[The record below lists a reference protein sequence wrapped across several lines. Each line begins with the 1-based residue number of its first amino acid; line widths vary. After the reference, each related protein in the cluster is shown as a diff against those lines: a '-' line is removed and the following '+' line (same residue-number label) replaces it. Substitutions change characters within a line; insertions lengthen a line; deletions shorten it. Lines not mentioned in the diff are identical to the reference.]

1 MCGIAGIVRGRHC
14 LIDPA
19 VPASLYRTIEHRGPD
34 DQGILAYQNNVIT
47 ENPAM
52 PDTTSSEVI
61 LLHRRLSIIDLSMD
75 AHQPM
80 CTDDKRFCMVF
91 NGELYNYIEVRNGLS
106 EAGVQCRTQSDT
118 EVVLQA
124 YRLWGPRCLDRF
136 IGMFSIAVLDCDKRE
151 LFLCRDGFG
160 IKPLYY
166 AYFNGNFMFASE
178 MKAFLNLEGFSK
190 DIEPSTLFKYL
201 RWGMTFNAEKT
212 MLSSIRHIRPGHY
225 LVVDID
231 DIHSVRDTCYWSIDP
246 DDTLDISFDEAAVK
260 FKELMDSSIDLHMRS
275 DVPIGS
281 ALSGGLDST
290 TLVMTMRRFRPRE
303 DIHTFSFCAPGFG
316 RDESRWSS
324 LVADEAQTIHHQVM
338 VRPVDLLDHFQ
349 SVVYSQDEPFGG
361 TSVIAQ
367 RAVFEMARKHGVTV
381 MLNGQGADEL
391 LGGYNYYRGLRL
403 GSLVLSGRWIDAV
416 RLAVLAR
423 KWPDFNVYDAVR
435 WAGSMFLPASLRM
448 VARRFTGKD
457 YLFRWMN
464 REWFLSSGMT
474 LHAGE
479 QFAGCRT
486 VKQCLKRCLTSG
498 SIPDLLRY
506 EDRNSMAFS
515 IESRVPYLNRELAEF
530 VFRLPDDCFI
540 GPDGVT
546 KRLLRAAYIK
556 ELPEQILN
564 RTDKIGFETPEDTW
578 SKLLLNACIETMN
591 LSDFERLSP
600 VLSQDICHKGLI
612 TISETVPNPRHQW
625 RILNLLI
632 WAARFDIRI

>member
-1 MCGIAGIVRGRHC
+1 MCGIAGIIRGKQG

-19 VPASLYRTIEHRGPD
+19 VPVSLYRTIEHRGPD
-34 DQGILAYQNNVIT
+34 DQGVLAFHNNVIT
-47 ENPAM
+47 DNPAM
-52 PDTTSSEVI
+52 PDTAASDVI

-80 CTDDKRFCMVF
+80 CTDDRRFCLVF
-91 NGELYNYIEVRNGLS
+91 NGELYNYIEVRDRLS
-106 EAGVQCRTQSDT
+106 GAGVHCRTRSDT

-124 YRLWGPRCLDRF
+124 YRLWGPACLNRF
-136 IGMFSIAVLDCDKRE
+136 IGMFSITVLDCDRRE

-166 AYFNGNFMFASE
+166 TYFNGNFMFASE

-190 DIEPSTLFKYL
+190 TVEPSTVFKYL

-212 MLSSIRHIRPGHY
+212 MLQSIRQIRPGHY

-231 DIHSVRDTCYWSIDP
+231 DIHSPRETCYWRIDP
-246 DDTLDISFDEAAVK
+246 DERMDISFDEAALT
-260 FKELMDSSIDLHMRS
+260 FKDLMDKSIDLHMRS
-275 DVPIGS
+275 DVQIGS

-290 TLVMTMRRFRPRE
+290 TLVMAMRRLRPRE
-303 DIHTFSFCAPGFG
+303 DIHTFSFCVPGFG

-324 LVADEAQTIHHQVM
+324 LVADEARTIHHQVV
-338 VRPVDLLDHFQ
+338 VRPGDLLDHFH

-361 TSVIAQ
+361 TSIIAQ
-367 RAVFEMARKHGVTV
+367 RSVFEMARKHGVTV
-381 MLNGQGADEL
+381 LLNGQGADEL

-403 GSLVLSGRWIDAV
+403 GSLVLTGRLIDAA
-416 RLAVLAR
+416 RLAVQAR
-423 KWPDFNVYDAVR
+423 KWPDFSLYDAVR
-435 WAGSMFLPASLRM
+435 WAGSMVLPATLRM
-448 VARRFTGKD
+448 TARRLTGKD
-457 YLFRWMN
+457 YLFHWMN
-464 REWFLSSGMT
+464 REWFLSSGVT
-474 LHAGE
+474 LHTGE

-515 IESRVPYLNRELAEF
+515 IESRVPYLNTELAEF
-530 VFRLPDDCFI
+530 VFKLPDDCFI
-540 GPDGVT
+540 GPDGAT
-546 KRLLRAAYIK
+546 KRLLRAAYKK

-578 SKLLLNACIETMN
+578 LKILLNDCIETLN
-591 LSDFERLSP
+591 PSDVERIAP
-600 VLSQDICHKGLI
+600 VLSQDVCHEGLNA
-612 TISETVPNPRHQW
+612 ISRTVPDPRHQW

-632 WAARFDIRI
+632 WAARFDIWV